1 MCEKIEVELIFGTD
15 HVDWEEAVTV
25 VERAPL
31 GKRSPE
37 MFRKACENSCL
48 LCTAYS
54 EGQLVGLG
62 RAISDTVW
70 QSAIYDLVVLPE
82 YQGQGIGAR
91 IMQSLLERLPS
102 GPVLMYV
109 VPGKENFYRK
119 LGFEPLRTALDA
131 SQTPKS
137 KERMDTLLEQDIKRR
152 REAI

>member
-1 MCEKIEVELIFGTD
+1 MCKKMEVKLRFGTD
-15 HVDWEEAVTV
+15 HVDWEEAVSV

-37 MFRKACENSCL
+37 MFRKACENSYL

-54 EGQLVGLG
+54 EEQLVGLG

-82 YQGQGIGAR
+82 YQEQGIGTR

-109 VPGKENFYRK
+109 VPSKEDFYKK
-119 LGFEPLRTALDA
+119 LGFELLRTGMGRFPN
-131 SQTPKS
+131 PK
-137 KERMDTLLEQDIKRR
+137 KQRANGYIT
-152 REAI
+152 

>member
-1 MCEKIEVELIFGTD
+1 MELEIRFGTG
-15 HVDWEEAVTV
+15 HVDWEEAVRV

-37 MFRKACENSCL
+37 DFRRACENSHL

-54 EGQLVGLG
+54 DGRLVGLG
-62 RAISDTVW
+62 RALSDTVW

-82 YQGQGIGAR
+82 HQGQGVGTR

-109 VPGKENFYRK
+109 VPGREDFYRK
-119 LGFEPLRTALDA
+119 FGFGQLRTGMGRFQNPA
-131 SQTPKS
+131 
-137 KERMDTLLEQDIKRR
+137 KRR
-152 REAI
+152 AEGYIV